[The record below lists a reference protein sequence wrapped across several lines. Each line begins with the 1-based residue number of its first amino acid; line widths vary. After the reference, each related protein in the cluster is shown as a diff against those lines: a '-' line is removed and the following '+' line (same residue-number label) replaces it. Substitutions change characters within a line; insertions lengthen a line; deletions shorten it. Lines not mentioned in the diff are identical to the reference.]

1 MQYNKRILNVLNG
14 APHASVLEEISGF
27 KDEVVVNVATSPED
41 AGILCSP
48 ENLQSL
54 LSTNI
59 DQLHLDTVDLTSYC
73 KLMQQQTCHLLTK
86 IADLRKNLCNSYCSD
101 LSSEFSDSFS
111 FLQNVCLMLEC
122 LALNKNYAMLKP
134 LLLKLRQTQEQLS
147 ECSLYL
153 EDTSGCLDIL
163 CYELEPCMIQI
174 LKNVKKAI
182 P

>member
-1 MQYNKRILNVLNG
+1 MQYNKRILKIFPGEHPDSILVKL
-14 APHASVLEEISGF
+14 SGF
-27 KDEVVVNVATSPED
+27 KDEVIVNVATSPED
-41 AGILCSP
+41 AGLLCSP

-54 LSTNI
+54 LSTTMN
-59 DQLHLDTVDLTSYC
+59 QLHLDTVDLTIYC
-73 KLMQQQTCHLLTK
+73 NLMQQQTSRLLTN
-86 IADLRKNLCNSYCSD
+86 IAALRKNLCTSYCSD
-101 LSSEFSDSFS
+101 LSSEFSDF
-111 FLQNVCLMLEC
+111 FALLQNVCLMLEC
-122 LALNKNYAMLKP
+122 LALNKNYAMLKA

-153 EDTSGCLDIL
+153 EDTSRCLDIL